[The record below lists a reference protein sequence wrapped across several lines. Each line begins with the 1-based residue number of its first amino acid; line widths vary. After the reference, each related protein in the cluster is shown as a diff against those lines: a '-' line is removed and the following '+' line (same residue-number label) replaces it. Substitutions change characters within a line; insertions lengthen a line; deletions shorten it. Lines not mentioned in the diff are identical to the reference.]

1 MYCMLVLVSHRRDV
15 LVYHSNQIE
24 QALIRADLP
33 TIDRKFSRG
42 VNGVSVDPTSFELLR
57 LLVDC

>member
-1 MYCMLVLVSHRRDV
+1 
-15 LVYHSNQIE
+15 VYHSNQIE